1 MKLLDKVAIV
11 TGGSGNIGRAIVE
24 ELAKEGCNNRN
35 SFAIFLQ
42 SADARI

>member
-24 ELAKEGCNNRN
+24 ELAKEGCSVVFTYFKNK
-35 SFAIFLQ
+35 F
-42 SADARI
+42 